1 MKRYDQQLEQ
11 KKAKAASHSR
21 HSSEDACVLVDEAL
35 QVTPDIFSHSIS
47 PALVRKC
54 LSPNSSIGSGHI
66 SGSSL
71 DVEMGEVGVQ
81 QRALATVEES
91 HLLQERLRSL
101 KKRSKKLRQR
111 MNAKSVIQINR
122 LTNRR
127 KCSMTDS
134 FLDALAYRQ
143 TSLNTTVLFVRA
155 NSYESAL
162 VSGKPSVSTESA
174 NKIRI
179 QKAVKEIGKLLRSQR
194 SVGIWP
200 ENSLASLD
208 KAITILRHS
217 LDQKVR

>member
-111 MNAKSVIQINR
+111 MNAK
-122 LTNRR
+122 
-127 KCSMTDS
+127 
-134 FLDALAYRQ
+134 
-143 TSLNTTVLFVRA
+143 A